1 VTFGDGIR
9 GVWHHGAMA
18 WSTDN
23 PTQERLDGFADAYLA
38 RPGVD
43 WGRMFGTVG
52 LRVRGKI
59 FAVAVHTGG
68 LMVKIP
74 EARADAR
81 IAAGG
86 VERMV
91 MRGREMREWVV
102 VPLDAPDAVWSSLL
116 EEAYA
121 YLDEITPRG

>member
-1 VTFGDGIR
+1 
-9 GVWHHGAMA
+9 MP

-23 PTQERLDGFADAYLA
+23 PTQERLDAFAGDYLS
-38 RPGVD
+38 RPDVD
-43 WGRMFGTVG
+43 WGRMFGTIG

-81 IAAGG
+81 IAAGE
-86 VERMV
+86 VTRMV

-102 VPLDAPDAVWSSLL
+102 APLEATDALWASLL

-121 YLDEITPRG
+121 YLDEITP

>member
-1 VTFGDGIR
+1 
-9 GVWHHGAMA
+9 MP

-23 PTQERLDGFADAYLA
+23 PAHARLESLADDYLA

-43 WGRMFGTVG
+43 WGRMFGTIG

-59 FAVAVHTGG
+59 FAVAVHDGG

-74 EARADAR
+74 EARADER
-81 IAAGG
+81 EAAG
-86 VERMV
+86 ETTRMV

-102 VPLDAPDAVWSSLL
+102 APLDARDAVWTSLL

-121 YLDEITPRG
+121 YLDEITP

>member
-1 VTFGDGIR
+1 
-9 GVWHHGAMA
+9 MA

-23 PTQERLDGFADAYLA
+23 PTQERLDVFAADYLA
-38 RPGVD
+38 RPDVD
-43 WGRMFGTVG
+43 WGRMFGTIG

-81 IAAGG
+81 IAAGE

-102 VPLDAPDAVWSSLL
+102 APLDAPDDVWASLL
-116 EEAYA
+116 EEAHA
-121 YLDEITPRG
+121 YLDEITP

>member
-1 VTFGDGIR
+1 
-9 GVWHHGAMA
+9 MP

-23 PTQERLDGFADAYLA
+23 PTQERLDAFAGDYLS
-38 RPGVD
+38 RPSVD
-43 WGRMFGTVG
+43 WGRMFGTIG

-81 IAAGG
+81 IAAGE
-86 VERMV
+86 VTRMV
-91 MRGREMREWVV
+91 MHGRGMREWVV
-102 VPLDAPDAVWSSLL
+102 APLEASDAVWASLL

-121 YLDEITPRG
+121 YLDRITP